1 MALLDGFL
9 GSALRYI
16 KPLDVPQAPKAMSS
30 PMPFFNNDGYGV
42 TITPGPRT
50 PYRPIDD
57 IGSFL
62 TPRASGMTRPE
73 FSGSVGG
80 SPSFAD
86 QSTNYFSGPQISPT
100 LASSPTSTFNFS
112 GLPNSSGSGGM
123 NAGAPDVP
131 AYSGSGYLSRLSS
144 TPWYVLALLAAVV
157 AGAIYWLNKK

>member
-1 MALLDGFL
+1 MGLLSGVLDSMNASNV
-9 GSALRYI
+9 SAV
-16 KPLDVPQAPKAMSS
+16 KPLALPA

-80 SPSFAD
+80 DASFLD
-86 QSTNYFSGPQISPT
+86 QSSNYFSGPQISPT

-123 NAGAPDVP
+123 NAGAPDV
-131 AYSGSGYLSRLSS
+131 AGFSGGYLAKISS
-144 TPWYVLALLAAVV
+144 LPWYYIALAFAVV
-157 AGAIYWLNKK
+157 AGVFYSLRKK